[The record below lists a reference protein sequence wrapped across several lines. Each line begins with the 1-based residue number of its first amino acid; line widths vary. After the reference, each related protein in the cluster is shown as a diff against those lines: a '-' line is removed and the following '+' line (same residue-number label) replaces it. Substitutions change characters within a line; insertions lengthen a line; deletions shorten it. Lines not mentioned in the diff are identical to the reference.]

1 MKLEK
6 DYKKEVKA
14 VKKYYENL
22 VDEEL
27 LLIGFD
33 NTMNFNIKK
42 NYLEYLKEALKNSR
56 YEITTIDTYSML
68 FNKSKDINYYLKHNI
83 KLEDLK
89 AIQKNTSLVVK
100 DYNTDFP
107 SNTRLTDIIE
117 IASTPIIISNTGV
130 FDLKRKLKDDLTRE
144 DCRELVEEQTK
155 NFEAILGLN
164 SSSDIYAVS
173 PYFKNIKNKSKENL
187 YLYNDEL
194 KKACKDYEVSYVDSK
209 ILEDSK
215 NQEYSLATRILKIMN
230 DKQNKKI
237 PRISTYERPNTIND
251 DLEGMYKDIANDISS
266 KKNKVLTKIIDRK

>member
-266 KKNKVLTKIIDRK
+266 KKDKVLTKIIDRK